1 VIKRRVRRL
10 VAGAAGVTTVAGMG
24 LLALGVTPAFAGT
37 STGVYT
43 CAMTG
48 VAPETEAGG
57 IVLTTPDSGATGS
70 TVQVS
75 IDQPQSST
83 TSPVAITSVAISGT
97 ATVSGDGSTTSLAF
111 SGTGGA
117 SAAGAAPSAVD
128 TTESLTLS
136 AGGTTTISVP
146 TYTLTVVLSGLGT
159 ESGTCTA
166 TTTASESITVANQ
179 PTASI
184 TSVSGQ
190 TGTSDARGGSTVSF
204 TGANFSA
211 GAAVSASLVPSG
223 GGTAIALTTTPA
235 AITASAG
242 GAVTGSAAIPS
253 SVAAGAYE
261 LTLSDTSGDLPATA
275 PLTILA
281 APSCTATPSSGG
293 AGTVTTVV
301 CANFDPGAAVTL
313 QGVNSGGAP
322 TGDPTV
328 AATASAAGGVSQN
341 YTVNDGTTAGI
352 DVLESTP
359 ESLSA
364 EAAFSAES
372 NSCIAD
378 SNGSTGGTCSTSQG
392 TTTTVNPGPL
402 EASQAGAQI
411 TLSNITING
420 TPQLVTGALNQIVV
434 SDFRGS
440 TLGWTVN
447 ATATDFTGSNG
458 GTISAARMGVQPSCG
473 PDAAGLAAAG
483 LPAFPSTVTAGPQA
497 TFASAVTLCS
507 TPALGA
513 GNVTG
518 GVFDI
523 GGGLGLEVPP
533 YLLAGIYT
541 DTITISLG

>member
-1 VIKRRVRRL
+1 VIKRRIRRL
-10 VAGAAGVTTVAGMG
+10 VAGAAGVTVVAGVG
-24 LLALGVTPAFAGT
+24 LMALGAAPAFAGT
-37 STGVYT
+37 STGAYS
-43 CAMTG
+43 CSLTG
-48 VAPETEAGG
+48 VAAETETGG
-57 IVLTTPDSGATGS
+57 IVLTAPDSGATGS

-75 IDQPQSST
+75 IDQPQGTT
-83 TSPVAITSVAISGT
+83 TSPVAISSIAISGT

-111 SGTGGA
+111 SGTGAGT
-117 SAAGAAPSAVD
+117 AAGAAPSAVD

-146 TYTLTVVLSGLGT
+146 SYTLTLDLTGLGT

-166 TTTASESITVANQ
+166 TTTPSVSITVANQ
-179 PTASI
+179 PTATI

-190 TGTSDARGGSTVSF
+190 TGTADARDGSTV
-204 TGANFSA
+204 NFSGSNFTA
-211 GAAVSASLVPSG
+211 GATVTASLVPSG
-223 GGTAIALTTTPA
+223 GGTAIPLTTTPA
-235 AITASAG
+235 TLTATG
-242 GAVTGSAAIPS
+242 GDVTGSAVIPAGT
-253 SVAAGAYE
+253 AAGAYE

-281 APSCTATPSSGG
+281 APTCTATPASGG

-301 CANFDPGAAVTL
+301 CANFDAGAAVTL
-313 QGVNSGGAP
+313 QGVNSGGTA
-322 TGDPTV
+322 TTDPATS
-328 AATASAAGGVSQN
+328 ATADSSGGVSAR
-341 YTVNDGTTAGI
+341 YTVNDTTTAGI
-352 DVLESTP
+352 EVTESSP
-359 ESLSA
+359 ETLSA
-364 EAAFSAES
+364 EAAFTSQS

-378 SNGSTGGTCSTSQG
+378 SGGSTGGSCSTSQG

-402 EASQAGAQI
+402 EAAQAGAQI

-447 ATATDFTGSNG
+447 ATATNFSGSNG
-458 GTISAARMGVQPSCG
+458 GTISAANLGVEPTCV
-473 PDAAGLAAAG
+473 PDPTALAASG
-483 LPAFPSTVTAGPQA
+483 LSSFPSTATAGPEA

-533 YLLAGIYT
+533 YLLAGVYT

>member
-10 VAGAAGVTTVAGMG
+10 VAGAAGVTTVAGIG
-24 LLALGVTPAFAGT
+24 LLAFGAAPAFAGT

-43 CAMTG
+43 CSLTG
-48 VAPETEAGG
+48 VAAETEAGG
-57 IVLTTPDSGATGS
+57 LVLTAPDSGATGS
-70 TVQVS
+70 TVQLSV
-75 IDQPQSST
+75 DQPQGST

-111 SGTGGA
+111 SGTGGG

-128 TTESLTLS
+128 TTESLALT
-136 AGGTTTISVP
+136 AGGTTTLSIPS
-146 TYTLTVVLSGLGT
+146 YTLTIVLTGLGT

-166 TTTASESITVANQ
+166 TTTPSVSITVANQ
-179 PTASI
+179 PTATI
-184 TSVSGQ
+184 TAVSGQ
-190 TGTSDARGGSTVSF
+190 TGTASARGGSTVSF
-204 TGANFSA
+204 AGSNFTA
-211 GAAVSASLVPSG
+211 GATVSASLVPSG
-223 GGTAIALTTTPA
+223 GGTAIPLTTSPA
-235 AITASAG
+235 TLTATG
-242 GAVTGSAAIPS
+242 GSVTGSAVIPS
-253 SVAAGAYE
+253 GTAAGAYE

-281 APSCTATPSSGG
+281 APTCTATPASGG

-301 CANFDPGAAVTL
+301 CASFDPGAAVTL
-313 QGVNSGGAP
+313 QGVATGGTA
-322 TGDPTV
+322 TSDPAV
-328 AATASAAGGVSQN
+328 AATANSSGAVSQA
-341 YTVNDGTTAGI
+341 YTVNAGTTAGI
-352 DVLESTP
+352 EVTEATP

-364 EAAFSAES
+364 EASFAAQS

-378 SNGSTGGTCSTSQG
+378 QNGGTGGTCSTSQG

-402 EASQAGAQI
+402 EASQSGAQI

-420 TPQLVTGALNQIVV
+420 TPQLVTGALNQVVV

-447 ATATDFTGSNG
+447 ATATNFTGSNG
-458 GTISAARMGVQPSCG
+458 GTIAAARLGVQPSCG
-473 PDAAGLAAAG
+473 PDATGLAASG
-483 LPAFPSTVTAGPQA
+483 LSAFPSTVTAGPQA

-518 GVFDI
+518 GVFDV

-533 YLLAGIYT
+533 YLLAGVYT

>member
-10 VAGAAGVTTVAGMG
+10 VAGAAGVTTVAGIG
-24 LLALGVTPAFAGT
+24 LLAFAATPAFAGT

-43 CAMTG
+43 CSLTG
-48 VAPETEAGG
+48 VAAETEAGG
-57 IVLTTPDSGATGS
+57 LVLTAPDSGATGS
-70 TVQVS
+70 TVELS
-75 IDQPQSST
+75 IDQPQGST

-128 TTESLTLS
+128 TTESLALN
-136 AGGTTTISVP
+136 AGGTTTVSIPS
-146 TYTLTVVLSGLGT
+146 YTLTIVLTGLGT

-166 TTTASESITVANQ
+166 TTTPSVSITVANQ
-179 PTASI
+179 PAATITA
-184 TSVSGQ
+184 VSGQ
-190 TGTSDARGGSTVSF
+190 TGTASARDGSTVSF
-204 TGANFSA
+204 SGSNFTA
-211 GAAVSASLVPSG
+211 GATVSASLVPSG
-223 GGTAIALTTTPA
+223 GGTAIPLTTTPA
-235 AITASAG
+235 TLTATDGS
-242 GAVTGSAAIPS
+242 VTGSAVIPS
-253 SVAAGAYE
+253 GTAAGAYE

-281 APSCTATPSSGG
+281 APTCTATPASGG

-301 CANFDPGAAVTL
+301 CASFDPGAAVTL
-313 QGVNSGGAP
+313 QGVTSGGTA
-322 TGDPTV
+322 TSDPAV
-328 AATASAAGGVSQN
+328 AATANSSGAVSQS
-341 YTVNDGTTAGI
+341 YTVNAGTTAGI
-352 DVLESTP
+352 EVTQTSP

-364 EAAFSAES
+364 EASFSAQS

-378 SNGSTGGTCSTSQG
+378 QNGATGGTCSTSQG

-402 EASQAGAQI
+402 EASQSGAQI

-447 ATATDFTGSNG
+447 ATATSFTGSNG
-458 GTISAARMGVQPSCG
+458 GTISAANMGVQPSCG
-473 PDAAGLAAAG
+473 PDAAGLAASG
-483 LPAFPSTVTAGPQA
+483 LSAFPSTVTAGPQA

-518 GVFDI
+518 GVFDV

-533 YLLAGIYT
+533 YLLAGVYT